1 MESKILISEFFY
13 FRLKAANKPIVNSTS
28 PVSVLKNL
36 IKNRGIKGLYH
47 GLDAA
52 LTRQVFYT
60 TTRLGIYNK
69 MFNDW
74 KQAKGSE
81 LNFAQKSICSI
92 TAGFIG
98 SIVGTPPDL
107 ILIRMQADNSL
118 PEAERRNYKSVT
130 HVIIITYFS
139 IILKLKI
146 KINRLSRKQ
155 YQKKE

>member
-74 KQAKGSE
+74 K
-81 LNFAQKSICSI
+81 
-92 TAGFIG
+92 
-98 SIVGTPPDL
+98 
-107 ILIRMQADNSL
+107 
-118 PEAERRNYKSVT
+118 
-130 HVIIITYFS
+130 
-139 IILKLKI
+139 
-146 KINRLSRKQ
+146 
-155 YQKKE
+155 

>member
-1 MESKILISEFFY
+1 
-13 FRLKAANKPIVNSTS
+13 
-28 PVSVLKNL
+28 
-36 IKNRGIKGLYH
+36 
-47 GLDAA
+47 
-52 LTRQVFYT
+52 
-60 TTRLGIYNK
+60 
-69 MFNDW
+69 
-74 KQAKGSE
+74 

-146 KINRLSRKQ
+146 KINRLSRK
-155 YQKKE
+155 